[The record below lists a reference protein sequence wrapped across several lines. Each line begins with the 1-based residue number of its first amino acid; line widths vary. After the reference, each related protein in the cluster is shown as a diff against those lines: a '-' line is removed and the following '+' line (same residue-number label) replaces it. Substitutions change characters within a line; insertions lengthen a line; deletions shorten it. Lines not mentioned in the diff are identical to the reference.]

1 MKLNALLLF
10 LGLSLLMICCGERN
24 DEPPLVEKSARIE
37 IDFGGSVD
45 QYMITFGVHTLMRGA
60 NGFVT
65 PIIKQPAGAE
75 WSQIIPQA
83 NSYNLTV
90 PITFQKLTVETQD
103 PVHTLAF
110 LFNSIHSGE
119 TPDANFQVLTAS
131 IIAVSYTHLTLPTN
145 VNV

>member
-1 MKLNALLLF
+1 LF
-10 LGLSLLMICCGERN
+10 LGLSLLIISCGERN
-24 DEPPLVEKSARIE
+24 DEPLLVEKIE

-45 QYMITFGVHTLMRGA
+45 QYMITFGVHTLMRAA
-60 NGFVT
+60 NNYVT

-103 PVHTLAF
+103 PVHTFAF
-110 LFNSIHSGE
+110 LFNSIHFGE
-119 TPDANFQVLTAS
+119 HPMAIFKYSPQVLRS
-131 IIAVSYTHLTLPTN
+131 MEIMRNLSGTN
-145 VNV
+145 MRQGR